1 MDTELEMEQG
11 RMVLETPGRGTIDI
25 TRRVQ
30 EAVRETGIEQGLC
43 TVFVHHTSASLI
55 ISENADADVQRDL
68 DTYFAKLVP
77 DGDPMYLH
85 SAEGPDDMPSH
96 IRSIL
101 TQTSLNIPVR
111 QGRCDLG
118 TWQGIFLW
126 EHRTAPHRRRIT
138 VSVMGPRPQ
147 RS

>member
-1 MDTELEMEQG
+1 METELDIEQG
-11 RMVLETPGRGTIDI
+11 RFVLDTPGRGTTDI

-30 EAVRETGIEQGLC
+30 EAVRDTGIKQGLC

-55 ISENADADVQRDL
+55 ITENADTDVQRDL
-68 DTYFAKLVP
+68 DTYFARLVP
-77 DGDPMYLH
+77 DGDPLYLH

-96 IRSIL
+96 IRSVL

-111 QGRCDLG
+111 EGRCDLG

-126 EHRTAPHRRRIT
+126 EHKTRSHRRRIT
-138 VSVMGPRPQ
+138 VSVMGSRPQ
-147 RS
+147 RP